1 MHKLLRLYL
10 STAGVDGGLVLG
22 VDVGQRR
29 LEAPVECVVEGATEG
44 FACAL
49 CEWLVSGGGKE
60 DFDGWGWTYV
70 YSGRGSL

>member
-1 MHKLLRLYL
+1 MHKLLRLYF

-22 VDVGQRR
+22 VDLGRRR
-29 LEAPVECVVEGATEG
+29 LEAPVERVVEGAAEG

-49 CEWLVSGGGKE
+49 CEGLVSGRRG
-60 DFDGWGWTYV
+60 FDGWGWTYV